1 MENNTLKNMNKKPTR
16 ESEISLLPTFIP
28 NFRFDMYDEKVTFST
43 NVYRNLR
50 IKVYG
55 NGLNQL
61 VGIPFLYR
69 LCGRVLSHKIL
80 EKGLVTDLDR
90 ITIKLRRGLKITI
103 YPK

>member
-1 MENNTLKNMNKKPTR
+1 
-16 ESEISLLPTFIP
+16 
-28 NFRFDMYDEKVTFST
+28 MYDEKVTFST
-43 NVYRNLR
+43 NIYRNLR

-61 VGIPFLYR
+61 VGLPFLYR

-80 EKGLVTDLDR
+80 AKGLDTDLDK
-90 ITIKLRRGLKITI
+90 ITIKLRRGIKITI